1 MSARVLPALP
11 PTRYNGCGDGS
22 EPLYTPEMMRDFAE
36 ASIQLAG
43 GAACFDQRSPAA
55 VRLPAVAPEQFDA
68 LLAGLRLLAHELGA
82 GRFNAHHEAA
92 GEAYTNDGE
101 HDGLAL
107 GGVQALDKLL
117 IAAARAPA
125 GPDWRALAKW
135 HELKNCDM
143 RAALHS
149 MAALALEAIQA
160 REASNDDEDH
170 KLLPT
175 YRQQHAD
182 ANALLAAVPPR
193 AAEEEGADDDS
204 ARTVAELREAGHAVL
219 TFSPAELRGV
229 DAAEVEQEGR
239 SGALGFIKACS

>member
-11 PTRYNGCGDGS
+11 PTRYNGCRDGS

-117 IAAARAPA
+117 IAAARQSIGNAALGGYFTATDFASDPTTISCACESCDWRGVATVLHAIGDCSLTPGDASPA
-125 GPDWRALAKW
+125 GRCPECDTLAYVVQPSAA
-135 HELKNCDM
+135 EL
-143 RAALHS
+143 
-149 MAALALEAIQA
+149 ALALGNMTA
-160 REASNDDEDH
+160 
-170 KLLPT
+170 
-175 YRQQHAD
+175 
-182 ANALLAAVPPR
+182 LAA
-193 AAEEEGADDDS
+193 
-204 ARTVAELREAGHAVL
+204 
-219 TFSPAELRGV
+219 
-229 DAAEVEQEGR
+229 
-239 SGALGFIKACS
+239 